1 MDQIARLDRIGWV
14 HRIVLRVLPRA
25 IAGRFVPPQD
35 PLCAVLGLAILDPR
49 GGKPAHF
56 SLTVTEEGCSV
67 RPGAADRPAAR
78 ARVASD
84 DLIRLAGG
92 SASWPELFS
101 SGRFQLS
108 GDPFLALRF
117 AALFALP
124 VELEPIGA
132 SR

>member
-14 HRIVLRVLPRA
+14 HRIVLRALPRA
-25 IAGRFVPPQD
+25 IAGRFVAPED
-35 PLCAVLGLAILDPR
+35 PLELAIPDPR
-49 GGKPAHF
+49 GGEPTRF
-56 SLTVTEEGCSV
+56 SLAVAEGACSV

-78 ARVASD
+78 ARVGSD

-92 SASWPELFS
+92 TASWPELFS

-117 AALFALP
+117 ASLFALP
-124 VELEPIGA
+124 VELAPISA